1 MAARVGRAALRRFGR
16 RTRKGKWLARL
27 RTPNSNGGGPPG
39 EARGGRETPLVLFA
53 RPQAHA
59 SSEET
64 HPIRVFGNTHGLK
77 ASQVKRLERLGRRR
91 IPVDRL
97 VSHELARELT
107 EISREIR
114 RQTGVL
120 VDRRGDVTHVM
131 VGTPSGIE
139 MPDWGRMRAGPGRLR
154 GLRCIHTHLGAEAL
168 TRDDLTDLAKL
179 RFDAMV
185 SVHADEDGLPG
196 LAYTAALMPQD
207 DHGSGIQELDPVAPA
222 QMDLDF
228 QDWIRALEEELARS
242 SQTREV
248 GDGERAIL
256 VVVTNGRSREDTE
269 YSTAELR
276 ELAHSAGVEV
286 IEVLV
291 QNRRRPDPKTVIGA
305 GKLQE
310 LLIHSFQSDCDLVI
324 FDDDLSAA
332 QARNLAERLEL
343 RVIDRTQLIL
353 DIFAQHATT
362 RDGKLQVELAQ
373 LKYVLPRLA
382 QRDTS
387 LSRLMGGIGGRGPG
401 ETKLE
406 VDRRRVRDRISRLE
420 RDLKNLQRQR
430 EHRRSRRTR
439 RGLPVLSIVGYT
451 NAGKSTLLQALTK
464 KEVHVEDKMF
474 ATLDPASRRLRFP
487 RDQEVIITDTVGFIR
502 DLPPD
507 LVAAFKATLEELREA
522 NLFLHVVDAS
532 DEDVERRMKAVHNVL
547 QEIGLGDTPQLL
559 VFNKI
564 DQRPPGEGAQL
575 AARHGAVP
583 ISALHRTGLAELLEQ
598 AENALLA
605 QGGTGIEYLEPAAA
619 EGRGR

>member
-1 MAARVGRAALRRFGR
+1 
-16 RTRKGKWLARL
+16 
-27 RTPNSNGGGPPG
+27 
-39 EARGGRETPLVLFA
+39 
-53 RPQAHA
+53 
-59 SSEET
+59 
-64 HPIRVFGNTHGLK
+64 
-77 ASQVKRLERLGRRR
+77 VKRLERLGRRR

>member
-1 MAARVGRAALRRFGR
+1 MPA
-16 RTRKGKWLARL
+16 
-27 RTPNSNGGGPPG
+27 
-39 EARGGRETPLVLFA
+39 
-53 RPQAHA
+53 
-59 SSEET
+59 
-64 HPIRVFGNTHGLK
+64 
-77 ASQVKRLERLGRRR
+77 
-91 IPVDRL
+91 DRL

-120 VDRRGDVTHVM
+120 IDRRGDVTHVM
-131 VGTPSGIE
+131 VGTPTGIE
-139 MPDWGRMRAGPGRLR
+139 MPEWGRMRAGSGRLR
-154 GLRCIHTHLGAEAL
+154 GLRCVHTHLGSEAL

-185 SVHADEDGLPG
+185 TIRADEEGLPG
-196 LAYTAALMPQD
+196 LAFTAALMPAGD
-207 DHGSGIQELDPVAPA
+207 DAGSGIQELDPVPPA
-222 QMDLDF
+222 QLDLDF

-242 SQTREV
+242 SRTRDV
-248 GDGERAIL
+248 GEGDRAIL
-256 VVVTNGRSREDTE
+256 VVVTAGRSKEDTE
-269 YSTAELR
+269 YSTAELE

-286 IEVLV
+286 VDTLV
-291 QNRRRPDPKTVIGA
+291 QNRRKPDPKTVVGG
-305 GKLQE
+305 GKLQD
-310 LLIHSFQSDCDLVI
+310 LLIRCFQSDVDLVI
-324 FDDDLSAA
+324 FDDNLSAA

-373 LKYVLPRLA
+373 LKYVLPRLT

-387 LSRLMGGIGGRGPG
+387 LSKLGAGIGGRGPG

-406 VDRRRVRDRISRLE
+406 VDRRRVRDRVSRLE
-420 RDLKNLQRQR
+420 RDLKTLGRQR
-430 EHRRSRRTR
+430 EHRRARRTR
-439 RGLPVLSIVGYT
+439 RNLPVLSIVGYT

-522 NLFLHVVDAS
+522 SLFLHVVDAS
-532 DEDVERRMKAVHNVL
+532 DENVERRMTAVHNVL
-547 QEIGLGDTPQLL
+547 REIGLADTPELL

-564 DQRPPGEGAQL
+564 DLLPPGEGARL
-575 AARHGAVP
+575 AAHWKAVP
-583 ISALHRTGLAELLEQ
+583 ISALQRTGLADLLEC
-598 AENALLA
+598 AEDALLA
-605 QGGTGIEYLEPAAA
+605 EGGPAGIDSGGSFVAH
-619 EGRGR
+619 GRGQ